1 MSFSLNDL
9 TVDELRSL
17 LFQKL
22 KLFNEMIKENK
33 EFDEVKKLFFE
44 IRESEKNLQQDPRVT
59 HDYSRER
66 MQLQR
71 EDVKSNQNESEIMS

>member
-1 MSFSLNDL
+1 
-9 TVDELRSL
+9 
-17 LFQKL
+17 
-22 KLFNEMIKENK
+22 MIKENK